1 MPTTSSYWQERIN
14 KEKAWQKAVEKEQE
28 AYNKQIAQLYQRA
41 LDKINNQIKADLVLA
56 DSHLITAKGMS
67 EYETLA
73 KEAVDKANRLRAAGH
88 HVSRKD
94 FSQDVNDRLKVYN
107 ATMRINRNEMLKSKI
122 GAELTSLGIEQE
134 DSLTNKLWSDYTKEK
149 KRQAGILGITAQS
162 NLWTSKE
169 VQGQIYGQI
178 ANANFSKRIWANMDN
193 LKAQLD
199 GVIST
204 GIIRGENPTK
214 MARYIVNQVSDKFS
228 NARYAAERLAR
239 TETSRVQFMAQK
251 RSITDNG
258 YKYVEWIAE
267 AQACK
272 VCREIADQDSD
283 EGRGIYK
290 VRDVPDIPVH
300 PNCMCSIAA
309 YYPDDKKGS
318 LNIDKESDVVKIK
331 DVRSFNQAIKKLGF
345 TSVKG
350 MNGVNADNL
359 KIIYKTVY
367 DTFDEHP
374 ELKGYLTKLQGH
386 VQKKNS
392 AVAWVSTGAKVNSK
406 GHYCADVS
414 LHINKPY
421 LDGFDKVVA
430 RCVKDNW
437 WTKKSGYSGVMK
449 HELAHAIDGR
459 AMFEQSPFDYSDINE
474 KYNFSEFWNNDFYNH
489 KFAEDVINETLNTV
503 GVDLAKTPRVE
514 RPEVIG
520 KYISKYPASYQKLGS
535 QYAEAFA
542 ELYSDEDKSRPVKMA
557 FDEILAKK
565 MKEIYGDKQ

>member
-1 MPTTSSYWQERIN
+1 MPTTSSYWQERIK
-14 KEKAWQKAVEKEQE
+14 KEQAWQKAVEKEQE
-28 AYNKQIAQLYQRA
+28 AYNRKIAQLYQRA
-41 LDKINNQIKADLVLA
+41 LDKINNQIKADLALA
-56 DSHLITAKGMS
+56 DGHLITAKGMS

-94 FSQDVNDRLKVYN
+94 FSQDINDRLKVYN

-134 DSLTNKLWSDYTKEK
+134 DRLTNKLWNAYTKEK
-149 KRQAGILGITAQS
+149 ERQAGILGITAQS

-169 VQGQIYGQI
+169 VEGQIYGQI

-300 PNCMCSIAA
+300 PNCLCSIAA
-309 YYPDDKKGS
+309 YWSDNDK
-318 LNIDKESDVVKIK
+318 
-331 DVRSFNQAIKKLGF
+331 
-345 TSVKG
+345 
-350 MNGVNADNL
+350 
-359 KIIYKTVY
+359 
-367 DTFDEHP
+367 
-374 ELKGYLTKLQGH
+374 
-386 VQKKNS
+386 
-392 AVAWVSTGAKVNSK
+392 
-406 GHYCADVS
+406 
-414 LHINKPY
+414 
-421 LDGFDKVVA
+421 
-430 RCVKDNW
+430 
-437 WTKKSGYSGVMK
+437 
-449 HELAHAIDGR
+449 
-459 AMFEQSPFDYSDINE
+459 
-474 KYNFSEFWNNDFYNH
+474 
-489 KFAEDVINETLNTV
+489 
-503 GVDLAKTPRVE
+503 
-514 RPEVIG
+514 
-520 KYISKYPASYQKLGS
+520 
-535 QYAEAFA
+535 
-542 ELYSDEDKSRPVKMA
+542 
-557 FDEILAKK
+557 
-565 MKEIYGDKQ
+565 